1 MVSSKLVRT
10 TCSAILLAGLVP
22 LTWAASPDADYEAGL
37 QEAQEFHY
45 AQALAH
51 FDQAAA
57 QGHRDALRTAG
68 LMLLYGSDLYG
79 EEVPKDWIKAVHL
92 LSEAALKGCRV
103 SARVL
108 QRIGVRNQG

>member
-1 MVSSKLVRT
+1 M
-10 TCSAILLAGLVP
+10 
-22 LTWAASPDADYEAGL
+22 
-37 QEAQEFHY
+37 
-45 AQALAH
+45 
-51 FDQAAA
+51 
-57 QGHRDALRTAG
+57 RTAG